1 MQKIMK
7 FSIINNNTMKNI
19 FLIITLTSS
28 LIASTPTKV
37 FAINSELSSYQ
48 KNTIKDLNSL
58 ESTNYND
65 DDFYPQD
72 KNFIRS
78 RIRRVP
84 CDSNKVLSNINPN
97 PVGFAATSSMLLAMK
112 PQPLPQCFP
121 IRVPKA

>member
-1 MQKIMK
+1 MK
-7 FSIINNNTMKNI
+7 FLITNNNIMKNI
-19 FLIITLTSS
+19 FLILTLSSS

-48 KNTIKDLNSL
+48 KNTIKDLISL
-58 ESTNYND
+58 ESSNYDN
-65 DDFYPQD
+65 DFYSQD

-84 CDSNKVLSNINPN
+84 CDSNQLLSNMNPN
-97 PVGFAATSSMLLAMK
+97 PVGFAATSSMLLAMR

>member
-1 MQKIMK
+1 
-7 FSIINNNTMKNI
+7 MKNI
-19 FLIITLTSS
+19 FLILTLTSS

-58 ESTNYND
+58 ELSNHDN
-65 DDFYPQD
+65 DFYSQD

-78 RIRRVP
+78 RIRKVP
-84 CDSNKVLSNINPN
+84 CNSNHHLSGVNPN
-97 PVGFAATSSMLLAMK
+97 PVGFAATSSLLIAIK

-121 IRVPKA
+121 IRIPKV